1 MSAGSVDRGPLKRL
15 LDSKFNWDVLLGPFY
30 NRYILALLHDVYQR
44 FVGEVKPPVNAR
56 ILDVGCGPGHVSV
69 MLAERYTTVSV
80 TGIDYS
86 PTEIKA
92 ANRLL
97 ERKSPRGCRFMV
109 ANAMDLPFEDGS
121 FDVVVST
128 FSIKH
133 WPDEKAGLEEMR
145 RVLVPD
151 GVAMMTELDR
161 EHRDEEFRYFYD
173 TRIKSTIP
181 WFLFLPTTRWFIKRI
196 ILERAVSLGDV
207 RRMAMSVGF
216 SEALGEK
223 YEGWPIFVVRLRN

>member
-1 MSAGSVDRGPLKRL
+1 MSARSVGRGPLKRL

-30 NRYILALLHDVYQR
+30 NRYILALLDEIYQR
-44 FVGEVKPPVNAR
+44 FSDEVQPPENAR

-69 MLAERYTTVSV
+69 MLAEGYPTVSV

-86 PTEIKA
+86 PTETKA

-97 ERKSPRGCRFMV
+97 ERKGTRNCRVMV

-133 WPDEKAGLEEMR
+133 WPDEEKGLREMR
-145 RVLVPD
+145 RVLAHGGRV
-151 GVAMMTELDR
+151 VMTELDK
-161 EHRDEEFRYFYD
+161 EHGDEEFRYFYD
-173 TRIKSTIP
+173 RVRSTIP
-181 WFLFLPTTRWFIKRI
+181 RYLVLPTTRWFVKRV
-196 ILERAVSLGDV
+196 ILARAASRGEVEETA
-207 RRMAMSVGF
+207 RSVGF
-216 SEALGEK
+216 SVVHAEK
-223 YEGWPIFVVRLRN
+223 YEGWPIFVARMRK